1 VGALTLTLHPQH
13 ALLTS
18 TPLGGV
24 TDTYTY
30 NTFGEL
36 STYQP
41 SYGGSP
47 QLKVQYTRDTLG
59 RITQKTETIGGTT
72 TTTVYGY
79 DPAGRLTNVTQDG
92 TLVAHYDYDGNGN
105 RLAVT
110 RPGTGTV
117 SGTYD
122 AQDRLTAYGA
132 ITYTYTKNGDIES
145 ATSGGQTTTY
155 SYDVEGN
162 LRSVGLPG
170 GPQIEYVV
178 DGQNRRIGK
187 KANGTLTQGFLYGSQ
202 LRPVAELD
210 GSGTVVARFMYGTKI
225 NVPEYMIKGGVT
237 YRLLTD
243 HLGSV
248 RLVVDTATGTIAQ
261 RVDYDEFGQVTLD
274 TNPGFQP
281 FGFAGGL
288 YDPDTKLV
296 RFGLRD
302 YDAFTGRW
310 TAKDPIRFRAGDVNL
325 FGYLMN
331 DPVNFIDPYGLWSAN
346 STRAT
351 IKAGLAGLGVAAG
364 VAAIV
369 AASPAVA
376 TAALVGGAALT
387 LYSTMEYFKALRD
400 LYDSESGRC
409 PSVNKGPLE
418 HMLGTFFG
426 KTGGAVGHAADIAAS
441 IAVLRSAGGSAADA
455 LRTAAETGGTIPLD
469 RLERVGAE
477 ALSALGAAANAF

>member
-1 VGALTLTLHPQH
+1 ML
-13 ALLTS
+13 
-18 TPLGGV
+18 
-24 TDTYTY
+24 
-30 NTFGEL
+30 F
-36 STYQP
+36 
-41 SYGGSP
+41 
-47 QLKVQYTRDTLG
+47 
-59 RITQKTETIGGTT
+59 
-72 TTTVYGY
+72 
-79 DPAGRLTNVTQDG
+79 
-92 TLVAHYDYDGNGN
+92 
-105 RLAVT
+105 
-110 RPGTGTV
+110 
-117 SGTYD
+117 
-122 AQDRLTAYGA
+122 
-132 ITYTYTKNGDIES
+132 
-145 ATSGGQTTTY
+145 
-155 SYDVEGN
+155 
-162 LRSVGLPG
+162 RS
-170 GPQIEYVV
+170 
-178 DGQNRRIGK
+178 
-187 KANGTLTQGFLYGSQ
+187 
-202 LRPVAELD
+202 
-210 GSGTVVARFMYGTKI
+210 
-225 NVPEYMIKGGVT
+225 
-237 YRLLTD
+237 
-243 HLGSV
+243 
-248 RLVVDTATGTIAQ
+248 
-261 RVDYDEFGQVTLD
+261 
-274 TNPGFQP
+274 GFQP

>member
-1 VGALTLTLHPQH
+1 VAADVGKATK
-13 ALLTS
+13 AATS
-18 TPLGGV
+18 PITDV
-24 TDTYTY
+24 T
-30 NTFGEL
+30 
-36 STYQP
+36 
-41 SYGGSP
+41 
-47 QLKVQYTRDTLG
+47 V
-59 RITQKTETIGGTT
+59 
-72 TTTVYGY
+72 
-79 DPAGRLTNVTQDG
+79 DG
-92 TLVAHYDYDGNGN
+92 TLSAHYEYDGNGN

-117 SGTYD
+117 SGSYD
-122 AQDRLTAYGA
+122 AQDRMTAYGA
-132 ITYTYTKNGDIES
+132 ITYTYTKNGDLET

-155 SYDVEGN
+155 TYDVFGN
-162 LRSVGLPG
+162 LRSVSLPG

-187 KANGTLTQGFLYGSQ
+187 KVNGVLVQGFLYRNQ
-202 LRPVAELD
+202 LAPVAELD
-210 GSGTVVARFMYGTKI
+210 GAGNVVSRFIYGTKL

-237 YRLLTD
+237 YRILTD
-243 HLGSV
+243 HLGSP
-248 RLVVDTATGTIAQ
+248 RLVVDTATGTVAQ

-288 YDPDTKLV
+288 YDLDTKLV

-418 HMLGTFFG
+418 HVLGTFLGDSAGTIG
-426 KTGGAVGHAADIAAS
+426 KLADIAANMAS
-441 IAVLRSAGGSAADA
+441 ARLAYKGVKDALGAAAEAGGT
-455 LRTAAETGGTIPLD
+455 LPLD
-469 RLERVGAE
+469 RAQRVGAE
-477 ALSALGAAANAF
+477 ALSALGPLVDAF